1 MAGGKCVT
9 NPGGGF
15 GTVGGHSVTWCRSQ
29 IPIWRTA
36 GWFRLRVDNNCHREE
51 PPLGGDVAISFHS
64 LRIRL
69 KTQENEALSA
79 DFNGDCHGPA
89 GLAMTEV
96 VYTFRNQ

>member
-29 IPIWRTA
+29 IPICRTA

-79 DFNGDCHGPA
+79 DFN
-89 GLAMTEV
+89 
-96 VYTFRNQ
+96 

>member
-15 GTVGGHSVTWCRSQ
+15 GTVGCHSVTTFHNQ
-29 IPIWRTA
+29 IPIYRTA

-79 DFNGDCHGPA
+79 DFN
-89 GLAMTEV
+89 
-96 VYTFRNQ
+96 

>member
-9 NPGGGF
+9 NPGGNNN
-15 GTVGGHSVTWCRSQ
+15 TVGGHSVTTCLSQ
-29 IPIWRTA
+29 IPIYRTA

-69 KTQENEALSA
+69 KIQENEALSA
-79 DFNGDCHGPA
+79 DFN
-89 GLAMTEV
+89 
-96 VYTFRNQ
+96 

>member
-1 MAGGKCVT
+1 MMHLQANSDFAASRRRQFVT
-9 NPGGGF
+9 HPGGNIHANGC
-15 GTVGGHSVTWCRSQ
+15 HSVTHSGGQ
-29 IPIWRTA
+29 IPIYRTA

-79 DFNGDCHGPA
+79 DFN
-89 GLAMTEV
+89 
-96 VYTFRNQ
+96 

>member
-1 MAGGKCVT
+1 MQEKLV
-9 NPGGGF
+9 
-15 GTVGGHSVTWCRSQ
+15 SQERQ
-29 IPIWRTA
+29 IPIYRTA

-79 DFNGDCHGPA
+79 DFN
-89 GLAMTEV
+89 
-96 VYTFRNQ
+96 